1 MVKIL
6 INGKKPITDLG
17 VEAPNATTFVVH
29 LVNADSSFLDKITLP
44 NLGVV
49 SAKNIQKYAKKWTDP
64 SNMVTSG
71 AYKLTQHVVNGYVL
85 ASKNPYYYDAQNVA
99 INQVKYFPYIDANS
113 AVAAYKACD
122 LDTTFEL
129 LPIEQYKQLKT
140 EFKDQVHTVQ
150 LEAMAFYD
158 FNMQDPELGKNLKLR
173 QALSMA
179 VDRDALVNNLFQDG
193 KKPLYSA
200 VTATVSNGQYASL
213 AYPWA
218 TWSREKR
225 LAQAKQLYNEAGY
238 SVAKPYK
245 VTMLYTNDMYKKI
258 SIALAAMWKD
268 SLGVQVTLQ
277 PQDWK
282 TFLQSRHTGQYQ
294 IARGGWFA
302 DYNNVTTYTLLYK
315 CGSTINDTHWCDSE
329 YNRLI
334 SQGDMAVNKAEQ
346 YKNYSQALQRVQDAY
361 IVLPLFQLTFDRMVK
376 PYVKNYQLDN
386 NYLDRTQ
393 SKWLKF
399 N

>member
-1 MVKIL
+1 
-6 INGKKPITDLG
+6 
-17 VEAPNATTFVVH
+17 
-29 LVNADSSFLDKITLP
+29 
-44 NLGVV
+44 
-49 SAKNIQKYAKKWTDP
+49 
-64 SNMVTSG
+64 
-71 AYKLTQHVVNGYVL
+71 
-85 ASKNPYYYDAQNVA
+85 
-99 INQVKYFPYIDANS
+99 
-113 AVAAYKACD
+113 
-122 LDTTFEL
+122 
-129 LPIEQYKQLKT
+129 
-140 EFKDQVHTVQ
+140 
-150 LEAMAFYD
+150 
-158 FNMQDPELGKNLKLR
+158 
-173 QALSMA
+173 
-179 VDRDALVNNLFQDG
+179 
-193 KKPLYSA
+193 
-200 VTATVSNGQYASL
+200 
-213 AYPWA
+213 
-218 TWSREKR
+218 
-225 LAQAKQLYNEAGY
+225 
-238 SVAKPYK
+238 
-245 VTMLYTNDMYKKI
+245 MLYTNDMYKKI

-282 TFLQSRHTGQYQ
+282 TFVQSRHTGQYQ

-315 CGSTINDTHWCDSE
+315 CGNILNDTHWCDSE

-346 YKNYSQALQRVQDAY
+346 YKNYSQSLQRVQDAY